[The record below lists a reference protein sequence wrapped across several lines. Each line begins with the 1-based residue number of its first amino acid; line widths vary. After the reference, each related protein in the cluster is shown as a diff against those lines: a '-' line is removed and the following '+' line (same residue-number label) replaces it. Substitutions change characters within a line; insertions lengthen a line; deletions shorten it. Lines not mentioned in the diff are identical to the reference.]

1 MADLFFDTP
10 WWLPAL
16 IAAVGAV
23 LFVTGNNRLER
34 NVKLAGLAAVAA
46 AVVLMTV
53 SYFVET
59 PIERAERRCGELVD
73 AFEKAD
79 WPAMRAILDPTA
91 SVSVLNYPI
100 YGSRDEIMKAAEE
113 AHARYGFKSVNVL
126 STDSERIDTLINVGV
141 LLLSEQDALGRTLNS
156 EWQFVWQETADGW
169 VLVEVRALKIG
180 NSSGDQVRGMFPGK

>member
-34 NVKLAGLAAVAA
+34 KVKLAGLAAIAA
-46 AVVLMTV
+46 AVLLMTV

-59 PIERAERRCGELVD
+59 PVERAERRTGELVD

-91 SVSVLNYPI
+91 SVSVLNFPI
-100 YGSRDEIMKAAEE
+100 YGSRDEIMKAAES
-113 AHARYGFKSVNVL
+113 AHSQYGFKSVNVL
-126 STDSERIDTLINVGV
+126 STNTERVDTLINVGL